1 MDWSDVRVFLAIARE
16 GTLRAAARQLG
27 GTQPTMGRRLK
38 ALEESVGEKL
48 FQRTV
53 DGFVLT
59 DEGTAL
65 LGHAQRIEEEILAF
79 QRQLAGH
86 EQELEGMLR
95 ITSSDWFGAHLLSPV
110 LVEFAASH
118 PKDVIELL
126 TDTRF
131 YSLAR
136 CEADIAFRIQP
147 FDEPNVVSR
156 KLLRM
161 RYAAYVLKGSAHPI
175 TGDGT
180 GHSLIT
186 MDTAFES
193 MPCYGWVQEKLPN
206 ARVAFRSNNRDV
218 QAQMCASGA
227 GLAILPVPL
236 GNRFPQLEVVDLGEE
251 PPSRDTWV
259 GYHQDLRRLKRLR
272 VLLDLIIERLAN

>member
-1 MDWSDVRVFLAIARE
+1 MDWSDVRIFLAIARK
-16 GTLRAAARQLG
+16 GTLRSAARQLG
-27 GTQPTMGRRLK
+27 CTQPTMGRRLK
-38 ALEESVGEKL
+38 ALEESIGEKL

-65 LGHAQRIEEEILAF
+65 LVHAQRIEEEIFTF
-79 QRQLAGH
+79 QRQLAGNA
-86 EQELEGMLR
+86 QELEGMLR
-95 ITSSDWFGAHLLSPV
+95 IASSDWFGAHLLSPV
-110 LVEFAASH
+110 LAEFAASN
-118 PKDVIELL
+118 PKVVIELL

-131 YSLAR
+131 YSLSR
-136 CEADIAFRIQP
+136 READIAFRIEP
-147 FDEPNVVSR
+147 FLEPNVVSR

-161 RYAAYVLKGSAHPI
+161 RYAAYVLKGSARPI

-180 GHSLIT
+180 GTSLIT
-186 MDTAFES
+186 MDTALES
-193 MPCYGWVQEKLPN
+193 MPCYCWVQKKLPN

-218 QAQMCASGA
+218 QAQICASGA
-227 GLAILPVPL
+227 GLAILPIAL

-259 GYHQDLRRLKRLR
+259 GYHQDLRELKRLR
-272 VLLDLIIERLAN
+272 ALLDFIIEKLAN